1 MTSSELDD
9 EKAKTRKQAAIQ
21 RREAQ
26 ASQPDAASR
35 LAGYS
40 SLLLDEFT
48 PRCIAGYWPIKTELD
63 VFPLLTVIASHNE
76 LTLCLPI
83 TGAPETALRF
93 HRWHP
98 DDKLDI
104 GPYNTRQPFA
114 AAPHVVPDL
123 ILLPLLAFDENFN
136 RLGYGGGF
144 YDRTLASF
152 ARTGHKVAAIG
163 IAYDQQKIDKVP
175 TGNFDLALDGV
186 LTPGGLKRCHL
197 KAGRKNR

>member
-1 MTSSELDD
+1 
-9 EKAKTRKQAAIQ
+9 ARKQAAA
-21 RREAQ
+21 RRGEAQ
-26 ASQPDAASR
+26 ADLPEAASM
-35 LAGYS
+35 LAGYC
-40 SLLLDEFT
+40 SLLLEEFK

-63 VFPLLTVIASHNE
+63 VFPLLSACAGVADLS
-76 LTLCLPI
+76 LCLPI

-98 DDKLDI
+98 KDKLDI

-114 AAPHVVPDL
+114 SAPVILPDL

-152 ARTGHKVAAIG
+152 ASTGHKVSAIG
-163 IAYDQQKIDKVP
+163 IAYDQQQIDKVP
-175 TGNFDLALDGV
+175 TGPFDRALDGV
-186 LTPGGLKRCHL
+186 LSPSGLRQ
-197 KAGRKNR
+197 R

>member
-63 VFPLLTVIASHNE
+63 VFPLLTVIASHTE

-144 YDRTLASF
+144 YDRTLAKLCVGGPCRF
-152 ARTGHKVAAIG
+152 IGLAFDMQMVDKCPIAPHDEALHGVATPTQYYV
-163 IAYDQQKIDKVP
+163 YDGK
-175 TGNFDLALDGV
+175 
-186 LTPGGLKRCHL
+186 
-197 KAGRKNR
+197 

>member
-1 MTSSELDD
+1 MTSSAFDD
-9 EKAKTRKQAAIQ
+9 EKAKTRKQAALL

-26 ASQPDAASR
+26 SGLPDAASM
-35 LAGYS
+35 LAGNS
-40 SLLLDEFT
+40 GLLLEAFK
-48 PRCIAGYWPIKTELD
+48 PRCIAGYWSIKTELD
-63 VFPLLTVIASHNE
+63 VLPLLSACADHADV
-76 LTLCLPI
+76 TLCLPI

-93 HRWHP
+93 HRWRL

-114 AAPHVVPDL
+114 AAPHVIPDL

-152 ARTGHKVAAIG
+152 ASTGHKVSAIG

-175 TGNFDLALDGV
+175 TGPFDRALDGV
-186 LTPGGLKRCHL
+186 LTPGGLR
-197 KAGRKNR
+197 RS

>member
-1 MTSSELDD
+1 MTSSAFDD
-9 EKAKTRKQAAIQ
+9 EKAKARKQAAA
-21 RREAQ
+21 RRGEAR
-26 ASQPDAASR
+26 ADLPEAASM
-35 LAGYS
+35 LAGYCG
-40 SLLLDEFT
+40 LLLEEFK

-63 VFPLLTVIASHNE
+63 VFPLLSACAGVADLS
-76 LTLCLPI
+76 LCLPI

-98 DDKLDI
+98 KDKLDI

-114 AAPHVVPDL
+114 SAPVILPDL

-152 ARTGHKVAAIG
+152 ASTGHKVSAIG
-163 IAYDQQKIDKVP
+163 IAYDQQQIDKVP
-175 TGNFDLALDGV
+175 TGPFDRALDGV
-186 LTPGGLKRCHL
+186 LTPSGLRQRQFI
-197 KAGRKNR
+197 AGQ

>member
-1 MTSSELDD
+1 MTSSPFED
-9 EKAKTRKQAAIQ
+9 EKANTRKQAATL

-26 ASQPDAASR
+26 ASHPEAASM

-40 SLLLDEFT
+40 DLLLDEFK

-63 VFPLLTVIASHNE
+63 VFPLLSAFASHAD

-83 TGAPETALRF
+83 TGAPETALSF

-114 AAPHVVPDL
+114 TAPHILPDL

-175 TGNFDLALDGV
+175 TGPFDRALDGV
-186 LTPGGLKRCHL
+186 LTPGGLQRCYL
-197 KAGRKNR
+197 KAGQ

>member
-1 MTSSELDD
+1 MTSSERDD
-9 EKAKTRKQAAIQ
+9 EKAKTRKQAAM
-21 RREAQ
+21 RRRDAQ
-26 ASQPDAASR
+26 ADQPEAASR
-35 LAGYS
+35 LADYRD
-40 SLLLDEFT
+40 LLLTEFN

-63 VFPLLTVIASHNE
+63 VFPLLSACASVAD
-76 LTLCLPI
+76 LDLCLPI

-93 HRWHP
+93 HLWHP
-98 DDKLDI
+98 QDKLDI

-114 AAPHVVPDL
+114 SAPVVLPDL

-152 ARTGHKVAAIG
+152 AGSGHKGTAIG

-175 TGNFDLALDGV
+175 TGPFDRTLDAV
-186 LTPGGLKRCHL
+186 LTPSGLKR
-197 KAGRKNR
+197 R